1 MDDQEMTEAPG
12 ETTAAVDV
20 VLDETDPSVKPATP
34 SAEGGLAEEA
44 APLPKVFS
52 LHFSAPGLVVAAL
65 FFALSLFPSL
75 LPRTALFQGLVSG
88 VTIMVGYGLG
98 AFGSWLWK
106 FLGIPPLRGRAR
118 TITVWVLVG
127 LVALI
132 NVSAIWQHVGWQ
144 NDVRNVFGMDHTSVT
159 RWLPILG
166 VTLAI
171 AVVILIISRSIW
183 KLFAWLATWLDR
195 VMPQRVAATIV
206 VAVLGVFFYFL
217 ITGVVVNAFFGVA
230 NALFSTRD
238 TATTAGVV
246 QPTSELRSGSPAS
259 ASSWETLGR
268 QGRNFVGTGPTIDE
282 LNEFS
287 GGGAVE
293 PIRVYAGL
301 KSAPT
306 IAGRAQLVLDELIR
320 TGAFDREVLVVAT
333 TTGTG
338 FLDEDGVDPLEFIYN
353 GDTAIAGVQYS
364 YLPSWI
370 SLLADQEI
378 TKQTSQIVFDTVQS
392 YWSTLP
398 EDSRPEL
405 YLYGLSLGSFGVE
418 SILNSI
424 NIVNEPIDGALM
436 VGPPFVNPL
445 HAQLE
450 KDRDPGTAPYMP
462 IYEDGRTVRFT
473 SQENGLAI
481 PTAEW
486 GPTRLVY
493 LQHGSDPVV
502 FFSPD
507 LALTPPDWLSED
519 DQRAPDVSDQMVWV
533 PLVTMWQVAADLP
546 AAGSVPEGFAHLY
559 NLSENAVAWIAVT
572 QPDGWTDADTDRL
585 LDLLAARQ
593 AEREAG

>member
-1 MDDQEMTEAPG
+1 MTDQELEEGNEDTP
-12 ETTAAVDV
+12 AA
-20 VLDETDPSVKPATP
+20 
-34 SAEGGLAEEA
+34 AEGEGGD
-44 APLPKVFS
+44 PPSLPKVFS

-65 FFALSLFPSL
+65 FFAFSLFPSL
-75 LPRTALFQGLVSG
+75 LPRTALFQGVASG

-132 NVSAIWQHVGWQ
+132 NLSAIWQHVGWQ
-144 NDVRNVFGMDHTSVT
+144 NDVRMVFGMDSTSVS
-159 RWLPILG
+159 RWLPVIG
-166 VTLAI
+166 ITIAV

-183 KLFAWLATWLDR
+183 KLFAWLANWLDR
-195 VMPQRVAATIV
+195 VLPRRVATTIG
-206 VAVLGVFFYFL
+206 VAVLAIFFYFL
-217 ITGVVVNAFFGVA
+217 VTGVVVNSFFSVA
-230 NALFSTRD
+230 NAMFSTRD
-238 TATTAGVV
+238 TATTAGVEM
-246 QPTSELRSGSPAS
+246 PASEYRSGSPAS
-259 ASSWETLGR
+259 LSPWEDLGR
-268 QGRNFVGTGPTIDE
+268 QGRNFVAKGPTLDE

-287 GGGAVE
+287 GGGAIV

-306 IAGRAQLVLDELIR
+306 IEARAQLVLDELIR
-320 TGAFDREVLVVAT
+320 ANAFDREVLVVAT

-378 TKQTSQIVFDTVQS
+378 TKQTSQIVFATIHD

-398 EDSRPEL
+398 DDARPEL

-418 SILNSI
+418 SILTSV

-436 VGPPFVNPL
+436 SGPPFVNPL
-445 HAQLE
+445 HAQIE
-450 KDRDPGTAPYMP
+450 DDRDEGTAPYMP
-462 IYEDGRTVRFT
+462 IYQDGRTVRFT
-473 SQENGLAI
+473 SQEYGLDI

-507 LALTPPDWLSED
+507 LALSAPDWLVED
-519 DQRAPDVSDQMVWV
+519 DQRPPDVSDKMVWV
-533 PLVTMWQVAADLP
+533 PLVTMWQVALDLP
-546 AAGSVPEGFAHLY
+546 AAGSTPEGFAHLY
-559 NLSENAVAWIAVT
+559 NLSENAQAWIAMT

-585 LDLLAARQ
+585 LALLAVRQ
-593 AEREAG
+593 AEREEG